1 MTNICPFVTFNQDKV
16 NIIPIIGKAD
26 TLTKEEL
33 ERAKSKIRMG
43 LKHFDI
49 DVFQIPPCDPME
61 DVEILLEVRLTQF

>member
-1 MTNICPFVTFNQDKV
+1 M

-33 ERAKSKIRMG
+33 ERAKSKVQRS

-49 DVFQIPPCDPME
+49 NVFQIPPCDPME
-61 DVEILLEVRLTQF
+61 DVEVLLEVKLA

>member
-43 LKHFDI
+43 LKQFDI
-49 DVFQIPPCDPME
+49 DVFQIPPCDSME